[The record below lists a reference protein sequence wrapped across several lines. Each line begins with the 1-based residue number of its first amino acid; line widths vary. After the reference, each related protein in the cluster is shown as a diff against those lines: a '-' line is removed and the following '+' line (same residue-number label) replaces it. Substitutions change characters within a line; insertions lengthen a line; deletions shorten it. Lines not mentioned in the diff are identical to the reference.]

1 MIKENY
7 KEEYSFKPQINS
19 NTHSILKNRDNYLEL
34 LKKKF
39 DNKFKWKS
47 TNNNEDLMNNHSS
60 LKEVDE
66 PDYSLNLKEV
76 DQNNRSNDLPFD
88 KTPTKKNEEKSKKIV
103 EETPFIIEN
112 KYNLNEIKE
121 NSKYNDSPLK
131 IERQNLNYPKQEKKN
146 TIQQS
151 SFKNPFYLEKL
162 TDNQLLELANNYIT
176 TDESLEM
183 FNKMGKLK
191 KNTTRSEEVKE
202 VSGDQ
207 KINENPGVSKKTI
220 KKNFTFSGKNDQN
233 LPKNIKDALNHYKI
247 AENI

>member
-1 MIKENY
+1 MIKENF

-47 TNNNEDLMNNHSS
+47 ANNNDNANNSS

-66 PDYSLNLKEV
+66 PDHSLNLNELE
-76 DQNNRSNDLPFD
+76 QNYKSHDLPLNQ
-88 KTPTKKNEEKSKKIV
+88 TPSKKEEENSKKII
-103 EETPFIIEN
+103 EEAPLIIEN
-112 KYNLNEIKE
+112 KYNINKNKE
-121 NSKYNDSPLK
+121 NTKYNDSPLK
-131 IERQNLNYPKQEKKN
+131 IERQNLNYPKQDKKN
-146 TIQQS
+146 SIPKN

-207 KINENPGVSKKTI
+207 KINENPGISKKAI
-220 KKNFTFSGKNDQN
+220 KKNFTFSGKNEQN